1 MSSARSKFHQEKAYA
16 PKRMVGYGRVST
28 DREEQKTSI
37 ANQKRYFESYAKQ
50 RGYVLVKIYFD
61 EGITGTSLKKRIDF
75 NQMISASAHDMFD
88 IVAVKDV
95 KRFARNVV
103 DGIASVRELRKNGVE
118 TEFTLNNMNGE
129 LDNEAFLAMS
139 FSYAQKESTDLS
151 KSVAFGKEINA
162 EKGRVPLRVFGYD
175 RVDNFTLVPNDVEA
189 EAVRNMFDWY
199 VNHGMGL
206 GTIATKLNELG
217 IPTKLSGKMWYP
229 RTVRRMMQNKL
240 YIGILINHKSK
251 TVDVLE
257 HERAMRPEHEWKV
270 HDRPQFRIVDDKIF
284 YQAQDKLERNQQI
297 YKNKYTHI
305 LGRESSRHLF
315 STLIKCEHCS
325 RSYEK
330 RAYDR
335 KNDRREFYKCAGL
348 NTHGRKFCDNN
359 ETVEE
364 KDLLDF
370 VLNYLRGLVQ
380 EDKKFIERAVKQ
392 AEKVYKEKMS
402 STDTQKLKSR
412 QEKLERHCRKN
423 KELYLNDMLSI
434 EEYKTEIARLNGEI
448 EVIKSELSDIHQ
460 ETIKQEKN
468 ALIAELQ
475 KKSIDGFLNENTITN
490 ADLKKVIDFIRIGK
504 SGVHVHLINNYSS
517 LD

>member
-1 MSSARSKFHQEKAYA
+1 MLKSNFHQEKTSDA
-16 PKRMVGYGRVST
+16 KRMVGYGRVST

-50 RGYVLVKIYFD
+50 RGYTLVKIYFD
-61 EGITGTSLKKRIDF
+61 EGITGTSLKKRTDF

-175 RVDNFTLVPNDVEA
+175 RVDNFTLVLNDEEA
-189 EAVRNMFDWY
+189 GAIRNIFDWY

-206 GTIATKLNELG
+206 ATISAKLNDSG
-217 IPTKLSGKMWYP
+217 IKPKLSGKMWHP
-229 RTVRRMMQNKL
+229 RTVRRMIRNKL

-270 HDRPQFRIVDDKIF
+270 HDRPQFRIVEDKIF

-315 STLIKCEHCS
+315 STIIKCEHCGY
-325 RSYEK
+325 SYEK

-335 KNDRREFYKCAGL
+335 KNDRREYYKCSGL
-348 NTHGRKFCDNN
+348 NTHGSKFCNN
-359 ETVEE
+359 SKTVEE
-364 KDLLDF
+364 KDLLGF
-370 VLNYLRGLVQ
+370 ILNYLRDLVQ
-380 EDKKFIERAVKQ
+380 DNKNFIKSAIRQ
-392 AEKVYKEKMS
+392 AEKAYKEKMY
-402 STDTQKLKSR
+402 STDMQKLKNQ

-434 EEYKTEIARLNGEI
+434 EEYKIEITRLNREI
-448 EVIKSELSDIHQ
+448 EAIKSELSGVHQ

-475 KKSIDGFLNENTITN
+475 KRSIDDFLNENTITN
-490 ADLKKVIDFIRIGK
+490 ADLKKVIDFIKIGK
-504 SGVHVHLINNYSS
+504 SGVHIHLIDNYSS